1 MFPIGLHFQSFKPI
15 KKLPM
20 RVEQLSIEDR
30 KQHLYKMMGMEY
42 TKPLTKQR
50 KIQKRKNKTK
60 KI

>member
-20 RVEQLSIEDR
+20 RVEQLSLEDR
-30 KQHLYKMMGMEY
+30 KHHLYKMMGMEY

-50 KIQKRKNKTK
+50 KIRKNKTK
-60 KI
+60 KIV